1 MSQII
6 PQQKEIQ
13 SQFPDSNNL
22 NHREIAATLVCK
34 GEPKA
39 SQQRGAFLFQRL
51 FCLYLPW
58 AILYSAQ
65 TILIDKF
72 WRDIHIN
79 Y

>member
-13 SQFPDSNNL
+13 SQFPDSNNI

-39 SQQRGAFLFQRL
+39 SQQRGAFLSLLALGNFIFRPNNL
-51 FCLYLPW
+51 
-58 AILYSAQ
+58 
-65 TILIDKF
+65 
-72 WRDIHIN
+72 N
-79 Y
+79 